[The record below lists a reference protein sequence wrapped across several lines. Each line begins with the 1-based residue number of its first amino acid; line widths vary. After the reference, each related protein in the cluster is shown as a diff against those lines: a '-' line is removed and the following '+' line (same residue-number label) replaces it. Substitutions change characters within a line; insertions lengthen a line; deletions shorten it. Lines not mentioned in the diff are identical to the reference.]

1 MNDSFTRQSW
11 SFPLISILRRVIA
24 RRKHWPSVIHG
35 VSKFDDD
42 EPKLCVDVLRGII
55 WMLDGG
61 ADHIFWDDNLRVDL
75 IGDPKI
81 ASLSTWIGP

>member
-1 MNDSFTRQSW
+1 MTMNQS
-11 SFPLISILRRVIA
+11 
-24 RRKHWPSVIHG
+24 
-35 VSKFDDD
+35 
-42 EPKLCVDVLRGII
+42 CVDVLRGII

>member
-1 MNDSFTRQSW
+1 MESQNSMAMNQS
-11 SFPLISILRRVIA
+11 
-24 RRKHWPSVIHG
+24 
-35 VSKFDDD
+35 
-42 EPKLCVDVLRGII
+42 CVDVLRGII